1 MTDLLVADSTGL
13 FPVVT
18 CTLCQCLPTQHR
30 CLATVTHGGVIFGT
44 GTVCGIPICSPCNA
58 SYNEEHV
65 VRCHDHCK
73 RATEDGSSDKENE
86 QTAATRKPSSAKQAA
101 TRRPSSAKQAAS
113 LKQPKAADNSA
124 KDLLVLAKQAATA
137 KQPKAA
143 DYSAKDLLVLAQA
156 YIRTSENA
164 IEGTSQ
170 KKNKFW
176 DDVAEAF
183 KHLKVRQEEY
193 DKRAQRKKKY
203 TEVMLK
209 GDFLSSD
216 DDDDVEVIVP
226 VRTSSSLQQKWS
238 KFLLPLVTKFIGLTN
253 RHPKLSGE
261 GESYFLTVSLH
272 FL

>member
-18 CTLCQCLPTQHR
+18 CTLCPCLPTQHR
-30 CLATVTHGGVIFGT
+30 CLASVTHGGVIFGT
-44 GTVCGIPICSPCNA
+44 GTVCGIPVCSLCNA

-101 TRRPSSAKQAAS
+101 T

-124 KDLLVLAKQAATA
+124 KDLLVLAKQAATL

-183 KHLKVRQEEY
+183 KHLKVC
-193 DKRAQRKKKY
+193 
-203 TEVMLK
+203 
-209 GDFLSSD
+209 
-216 DDDDVEVIVP
+216 
-226 VRTSSSLQQKWS
+226 
-238 KFLLPLVTKFIGLTN
+238 
-253 RHPKLSGE
+253 
-261 GESYFLTVSLH
+261 
-272 FL
+272 